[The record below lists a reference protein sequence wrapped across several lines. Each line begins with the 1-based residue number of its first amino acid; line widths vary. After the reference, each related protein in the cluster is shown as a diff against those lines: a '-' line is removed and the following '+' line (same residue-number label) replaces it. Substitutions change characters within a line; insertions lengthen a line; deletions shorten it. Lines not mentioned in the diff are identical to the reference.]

1 MWMADHL
8 KVRSEKKF
16 AVAFLAY
23 FGKEIPL
30 THHPEPVIVEDIGS
44 YAPDFQTAWGD
55 KDSLFYEVTEH
66 EDTFGN
72 SKKQRQFIVMTHYLG
87 YYPKNGHLEI
97 KGGALRHL
105 DQTMRVLDLV
115 YCNEIVVPKAQRLI
129 NELGRNDA
137 FMAPALLRGFAK
149 I

>member
-1 MWMADHL
+1 MWLADHL
-8 KVRSEKKF
+8 KVRSEKNF

-30 THHPEPVIVEDIGS
+30 IHHPDPVFVEDVGA
-44 YAPDFQTAWGD
+44 YAPDFQTAWGN
-55 KDSLFYEVTEH
+55 KDTLFYEVTDL

-72 SKKQRQFIVMTHYLG
+72 PKKQRQFIVMKHYLG
-87 YYPKNGHLEI
+87 YYPNNGHLEI

-105 DQTMRVLDLV
+105 DQTMEVLDQV

-129 NELGRNDA
+129 NELGKNDPIMVLTLFREYA
-137 FMAPALLRGFAK
+137 NV
-149 I
+149 